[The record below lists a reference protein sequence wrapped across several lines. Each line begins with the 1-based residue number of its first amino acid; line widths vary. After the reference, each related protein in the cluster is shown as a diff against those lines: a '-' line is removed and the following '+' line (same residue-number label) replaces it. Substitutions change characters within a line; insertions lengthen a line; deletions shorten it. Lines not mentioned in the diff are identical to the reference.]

1 MNDLENKAQRIEP
14 ALLRDLIHYEPDTGQ
29 LTWKARRPA
38 HFTHCKRD
46 PAWVCRIWNAKY
58 EGRPAFGRREH
69 GYIAGRVFGTHVY
82 AHQVAFAI
90 MTGQWPEEQIDHVN
104 GRRSDNRWRNLRRVD
119 PAQNARNSAISRS
132 NSSGVVG
139 VSWNR
144 EKRRW
149 WAYIHR
155 EKGRRHLLGS
165 FSSKADAVAAR
176 KAAERHYGYH
186 QNHGRKPAS

>member
-1 MNDLENKAQRIEP
+1 MNDLSRAGGFYVTSFTTIPIPASLHGRHDGQRFHTLQTRP
-14 ALLRDLIHYEPDTGQ
+14 GVGLQDLERQ
-29 LTWKARRPA
+29 VRRS
-38 HFTHCKRD
+38 
-46 PAWVCRIWNAKY
+46 
-58 EGRPAFGRREH
+58 PAFGRREH
-69 GYIAGRVFGTHVY
+69 GIAGRVFGAHVY

-90 MTGQWPEEQIDHVN
+90 MTGQWPEAQIDHVN
-104 GRRSDNRWRNLRRVD
+104 GRRSDNRWRNLRPTD
-119 PAQNARNSAISRS
+119 PAENARNTAISRS

-149 WAYIHR
+149 WAYIHP

-165 FSSKADAVAAR
+165 FRSKADAVAVR

>member
-1 MNDLENKAQRIEP
+1 MSDLSKKAPRIEP
-14 ALLRDLIHYEPDTGQ
+14 ALLRDLIHYDPDTGQ
-29 LTWKARRPA
+29 LTWKARRPVN
-38 HFTHCKRD
+38 FTHCKRD

-69 GYIAGRVFGTHVY
+69 GYIAGRVFGAHVY

-90 MTGQWPEEQIDHVN
+90 MTGQWPEAQIDHVN
-104 GRRSDNRWRNLRRVD
+104 GRRSDNRWRNLRPTD
-119 PAQNARNSAISRS
+119 SAQNARNTAISRS

-149 WAYIHR
+149 WAYIHPA
-155 EKGRRHLLGS
+155 KGRRHLLGS
-165 FSSKADAVAAR
+165 FRSKADAVAVR